1 MDFVFKR
8 FEIMHGGELFV
19 PKMPSVRL
27 QSWQGLWLLSARQ
40 FVYKTGRK
48 TYEAMISEDDARNT
62 LEFKDSYIVAKFMV
76 G

>member
-1 MDFVFKR
+1 
-8 FEIMHGGELFV
+8 MHGGELFV

-48 TYEAMISEDDARNT
+48 LHEAMISEDDARNT